1 MREVAIIGIGQ
12 TRFGELWE
20 RSLRDLWAE
29 AALTALD
36 EAKVPRIDA
45 VYVANAA
52 SALLGGQ
59 QHLGSLLAGHIGLAE
74 VPATHI
80 EAAEASGGAAL
91 RQAYIA
97 VAGGMADYVLVGGV
111 EKMTDLESEYQ
122 GYIQTTF
129 GDQDFEGFNG
139 ITSAALYAMIAQAYL
154 AEYGAT
160 REQMAMVAVQAHA
173 HARHNP
179 YAQFTNQI
187 KLETV
192 TRAPALAEP
201 LRMFDAA
208 PNSDGAAAIVLAP
221 ADEARKRGLPIV
233 TIAASAQS
241 GDLLALHSRKT
252 LTSFPAAVRAAQAAY
267 KQAGVTCSDISVVEL
282 HDAYTIAALLALED
296 CDFFARGQAG
306 AAVEDGLTAISGRVP
321 MNPSGGLKAQGA
333 PLGAIGIAQVVEIT
347 RQLRGTAANQVPNAR
362 VGLTHNVGG
371 VGGTAVVHIMK
382 GEQP

>member
-12 TRFGELWE
+12 TKFGELWD

-29 AALTALD
+29 AALSAID
-36 EAKVPRIDA
+36 EAKAPHIDA

-59 QHLGSLLAGHIGLAE
+59 QHLGALLAGHIGLQE

-139 ITSAALYAMIAQAYL
+139 ITSAALYAMMAQSYL
-154 AEYGAT
+154 AEYGAS
-160 REQMAMVAVQAHA
+160 REQLAMVAVQAHA
-173 HARHNP
+173 NARKNP

-192 TRAPALAEP
+192 TRAGVVAAP
-201 LRMFDAA
+201 LGMFDAA
-208 PNSDGAAAIVLAP
+208 PNSDGAAALVLAP

-233 TIAASAQS
+233 RIAASVQS
-241 GDLLALHSRKT
+241 GDLLALHSRPT
-252 LTSFPAAVRAAQAAY
+252 LTSFPAAVRAVQAAY
-267 KQAGVTCSDISVVEL
+267 KQAGLGCSDISVAEL
-282 HDAYTIAALLALED
+282 HDAYTIAALIALED

-306 AAVEDGLTAISGRVP
+306 AAVEQGLTAIEGRVP

-333 PLGAIGIAQVVEIT
+333 PLGAIGIAQAVEIT
-347 RQLRGTAANQVPNAR
+347 RQLRGSAANQVKNAR
-362 VGLTHNVGG
+362 VGLTHNIGG
-371 VGGTAVVHIMK
+371 AGGTAVVHILK
-382 GEQP
+382 GEQS

>member
-20 RSLRDLWAE
+20 RGLRDLWAE
-29 AALTALD
+29 AALAALD
-36 EAKVPRIDA
+36 EAHAPRIDA
-45 VYVANAA
+45 IYVANAA

-59 QHLGSLLAGHIGLAE
+59 QHLGGLLAGHIGLAE

-111 EKMTDLESEYQ
+111 EKMTDLESELQ

-129 GDQDFEGFNG
+129 GDQDFEGFHG
-139 ITSAALYAMIAQAYL
+139 ITSAALYAMMAQAYI

-160 REQMAMVAVQAHA
+160 HEQLAAVAIQAHA
-173 HARHNP
+173 NARSNP
-179 YAQFTNQI
+179 YAQFTNPL

-208 PNSDGAAAIVLAP
+208 PLSDGAAALVLAP
-221 ADEARKRGLPIV
+221 AVEARKRGLPIV
-233 TIAASAQS
+233 KIAASAQS

-252 LTSFPAAVRAAQAAY
+252 LTSFPAAARAAQAAY
-267 KQAGVTCSDISVVEL
+267 KQAGVTSSDINVAEL
-282 HDAYTIAALLALED
+282 HDAYTIAALIALED
-296 CDFFARGQAG
+296 CNFFARGQAG
-306 AAVEDGLTAISGRVP
+306 AAVEQGLTAIEGRIP
-321 MNPSGGLKAQGA
+321 INPSGGLKAQGA
-333 PLGAIGIAQVVEIT
+333 PLGAIGIAQAVEIT
-347 RQLRGTAANQVPNAR
+347 RQLRGTAANQVANAR
-362 VGLTHNVGG
+362 IGLTHNIGG
-371 VGGTAVVHIMK
+371 VGGTAVVHILK
-382 GEQP
+382 GEQS